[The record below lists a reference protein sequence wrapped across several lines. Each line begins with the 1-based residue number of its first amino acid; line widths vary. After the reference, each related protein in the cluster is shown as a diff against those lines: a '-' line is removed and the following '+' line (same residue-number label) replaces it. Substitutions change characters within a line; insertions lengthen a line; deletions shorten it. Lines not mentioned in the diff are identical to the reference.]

1 MRKLPS
7 PAGGRAWWVGARGG
21 WARVLYHA
29 TVIAFSSVSK
39 QYGGQILFV
48 DASFQINP
56 GEKVG
61 LVGPNGA
68 GKSTVFRMIAGEEQ
82 PDDGAV
88 ERPRKLSLG
97 YFRQDVGELR
107 GRTILAETC
116 AGAGEVAQ
124 LADELARLGAKLEAA
139 AEDGTDLDEVVA
151 RFGEVQARYQD
162 LGGYELEA
170 RAQAILHGLGFA
182 PDQEGNDVGTLSG
195 GWKMRVALAQIL
207 LARPDLLLLDEPTN
221 YLDLESI
228 LWLEGFLRDYAGTV
242 VMTCHDREIMNR
254 VVTKIVEIDGGDL
267 RSYTGNYDFYER
279 MREIEAQRR
288 EAEYARQQA
297 RLAKESRFIER
308 FKTHVAKAAQV
319 QSRLKKLDKI
329 EKIAEPRRI
338 VEKSFDFR
346 TPPRSGDDVVKLD
359 GVAKA
364 YGARVVHAGLSLV
377 VRRRERWAVMGENGA
392 GKSTLLKMIAGA
404 LAPDRGSAG
413 LGAAVSMG
421 YYAQHV
427 MDGLGGERTV
437 LEELEAHAPLANQGT
452 LRGLAGMFGFH
463 DDDVFKPIRVLSGGE
478 RARVALAKLLYDAP
492 NLLVLDEPTN
502 HLDIA
507 TKRALVTALA
517 EYEGTLIFVSHDR
530 QFLRALA
537 NRVLEL
543 SSAGPRVYGGSYDE
557 YVASTGR
564 EAPGMRA

>member
-1 MRKLPS
+1 
-7 PAGGRAWWVGARGG
+7 
-21 WARVLYHA
+21 
-29 TVIAFSSVSK
+29 VIAFSSVSK

-68 GKSTVFRMIAGEEQ
+68 GKSTVFRLIAGEEQ

-97 YFRQDVGELR
+97 YFRQDVGDLR
-107 GRTILAETC
+107 GRSILAETC
-116 AGAGEVAQ
+116 AGAGEVAE
-124 LADELARLGAKLEAA
+124 LADELARLGARLEAA
-139 AEDGTDLDEVVA
+139 GDDLDEVVA

-170 RAQAILHGLGFA
+170 RAQEILHGLGFA
-182 PDQEGNDVGTLSG
+182 PEQVTSDVGTLSG

-228 LWLEGFLRDYAGTV
+228 LWLEAFLRDYGGTV
-242 VMTCHDREIMNR
+242 VMTCHDRDIMNR

-267 RSYTGNYDFYER
+267 RSYSGNYDFYER

-288 EAEYARQQA
+288 EAEYARQEA

-319 QSRLKKLDKI
+319 QSRMKKLDKL

-338 VEKSFDFR
+338 VEKTFEFR
-346 TPPRSGDDVVKLD
+346 APARSGDDVVKLD

-364 YGARVVHAGLSLV
+364 YGARVVHAGLSLT

-392 GKSTLLKMIAGA
+392 GKSTLLKMISGA
-404 LAPDRGSAG
+404 LAPDRGSAA
-413 LGAAVSMG
+413 LGASVSMG

-427 MDGLGGERTV
+427 MDGLEGDRAV
-437 LEELEAHAPLANQGT
+437 LDELAAHAPLANQGT
-452 LRGLAGMFGFH
+452 LRNLAGMFGFH
-463 DDDVFKPIRVLSGGE
+463 DDDVFKPVRVLSGGE

-507 TKRALVTALA
+507 TKRALVRALA

-530 QFLRALA
+530 AFLRALA

-543 SSAGPRVYGGSYDE
+543 SAAGPRVYGGTYDE